1 MPLPQHELAQQIS
14 EKEYLEGELLSDA
27 KHEFIDGAVYAM
39 AGASADHGRI
49 AGNLFAAFLRHL
61 QERKS
66 PCEPFQADMKVKAGK
81 KFFYPDVLVSCEQEE
96 NDYYRNAPL
105 LIVEVVSPST
115 RKTDNTVKRLTYQNL
130 PSLKEYV
137 LIEQDF
143 VDVEVCRRINHWRP
157 EHYYLGDAVHFAS
170 VDLTLPVK
178 DIYAR
183 VMNDDMLAYRNSDQY
198 GHKKNNTRN
207 TL

>member
-1 MPLPQHELAQQIS
+1 MPLPRQQPQQQIS
-14 EKEYLEGELLSDA
+14 EQEYLDGELLSEV

-61 QERKS
+61 QESKS
-66 PCEPFQADMKVKAGK
+66 PCEPFLADMKVKTGN

-105 LIVEVVSPST
+105 LIIEVVSRST
-115 RKTDNTVKRLTYQNL
+115 RKRDNTIKRLSYQNI
-130 PSLKEYV
+130 PSLEEYV

-143 VDVEVCRRINHWRP
+143 VDVEVCRRSKHWWP
-157 EHYYLGDAVHFAS
+157 EHYYLGDTVYFAS
-170 VDLTLPVK
+170 IDLTLLVE

-183 VMNDDMLAYRNSDQY
+183 VMNDEMRDHRKGD
-198 GHKKNNTRN
+198 
-207 TL
+207 

>member
-1 MPLPQHELAQQIS
+1 MPLPQQQQQQQIS
-14 EKEYLEGELLSDA
+14 EQEYLDGELLSDV
-27 KHEFIDGAVYAM
+27 KHEFIDGSVYAM

-61 QERKS
+61 QEQKS
-66 PCEPFQADMKVKAGK
+66 PCEPFLADMKVKTGN

-105 LIVEVVSPST
+105 LIVEVVSRST
-115 RKTDNTVKRLTYQNL
+115 RKRDNTIKRLSYQNIPIL
-130 PSLKEYV
+130 EEYV

-143 VDVEVCRRINHWRP
+143 VDVEVCRRSKHWWP
-157 EHYYLGDAVHFAS
+157 EHYYLGDTVHFAS
-170 VDLTLPVK
+170 IDLTLLVE

-183 VMNDDMLAYRNSDQY
+183 VMNDEMRDHRKGD
-198 GHKKNNTRN
+198 
-207 TL
+207 

>member
-1 MPLPQHELAQQIS
+1 MPLPQQEPEQQIS
-14 EKEYLEGELLSDA
+14 EQEYLDGELLSDV
-27 KHEFIDGAVYAM
+27 KHEFIDGSVYAM

-61 QERKS
+61 QEQKS
-66 PCEPFQADMKVKAGK
+66 PCEPFLADMKVKTGN
-81 KFFYPDVLVSCEQEE
+81 KFFYPDVLISCEQEE

-105 LIVEVVSPST
+105 LIVEVVSRST
-115 RKTDNTVKRLTYQNL
+115 RKNDNTVKRLCYQNI
-130 PSLKEYV
+130 PSLEEFV

-143 VDVEVCRRINHWRP
+143 VDIEVCRRNKHWRP

-170 VDLTLPVK
+170 INLTLPVE

-183 VMNDDMLAYRNSDQY
+183 VMNDEMRAHRGML
-198 GHKKNNTRN
+198 
-207 TL
+207 